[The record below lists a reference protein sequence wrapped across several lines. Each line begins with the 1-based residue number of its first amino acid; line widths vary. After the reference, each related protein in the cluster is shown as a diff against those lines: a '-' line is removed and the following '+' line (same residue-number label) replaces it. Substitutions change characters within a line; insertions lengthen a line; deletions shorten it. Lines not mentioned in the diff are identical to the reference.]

1 MKPIIK
7 PFRRLGTGAAMA
19 AAMFMLAA
27 CNTDKLLKVT
37 DPDIINPGDIAS
49 ADAAEALRI
58 GALGRLSQETS
69 GSGANNNNDSPIL
82 LGGLLADEWRSA
94 DTFNQRDE
102 TDKRSIQISNS
113 VNSASYLTVGRARL
127 AAHQALTAIAQFSP
141 DRTGA
146 MAQMYFILGFSENLA
161 GETYCNGVVFSD
173 ASGATLDYGTQVSDA
188 EAFNLA
194 IVHFDSALALA
205 TGKDAISLEAKYAA
219 QVGKGRAL
227 LNLKKYAEAA
237 AAVAG
242 VPTSFQFLI
251 THSQATISNQ
261 IWSLNISGKRYTV
274 GDKEGG
280 NGLNFVSAKDPRLP
294 TCTSTVNA
302 ATCKAIGVTKSV
314 GFDSQTPLIAQLI
327 WTTQEAP
334 VAIVTGIEA
343 RLIEAEA
350 ALQAGNN
357 ATWLATLNT
366 LRGPSATTAGTG
378 GVVGLAPLTDPGTQ
392 VGRENLMFRERAF
405 WMFGTGH
412 RLGDLRRLI
421 RQYQRSAEDIY
432 PTGTYNPGKG
442 GNFGTDVNIP
452 VPQTET
458 NNPNLTGK
466 PTCTDRVA

>member
-1 MKPIIK
+1 MKHFII

-19 AAMFMLAA
+19 AAMFLLAA
-27 CNTDKLLKVT
+27 CNSDKILKVT
-37 DPDIINPGDIAS
+37 DPDIINPNDIGTP
-49 ADAAEALRI
+49 DAAEALRI

-69 GSGANNNNDSPIL
+69 GSGANANNDSPIL
-82 LGGLLADEWRSA
+82 LGGLLADEWRSS
-94 DTFNQRDE
+94 DTFNERDE
-102 TDKRSIQISNS
+102 TDKRSIQTTNG
-113 VNSASYLTVGRARL
+113 VNDQSFRTVGRARL
-127 AAHQALTAIAQFSP
+127 AAHQALTALAQYSP
-141 DRTGA
+141 DQKGK

-173 ASGATLDYGTQVSDA
+173 ASSGSLDYGAPVSDSA
-188 EAFNLA
+188 AFALA

-205 TGKDAISLEAKYAA
+205 TGTDAISTQAKFAA

-227 LNLKKYAEAA
+227 INLKKYSDAA

-242 VPTSFQFLI
+242 VPTSFRFLI
-251 THSQATISNQ
+251 THDQATISNQ

-274 GDKEGG
+274 GDKDGG
-280 NGLNFVSAKDPRLP
+280 NGLPFVSAKDPRLP
-294 TCTSTVNA
+294 TCTNLVNTA
-302 ATCKAIGVTKSV
+302 ACKAIGVTKSV

-327 WTTQEAP
+327 WTTPDAP

-350 ALQAGNN
+350 ALQAGNTT
-357 ATWLATLNT
+357 TWLATLNT
-366 LRGPSATTAGTG
+366 LRGASSTSAGTG
-378 GVVGLAPLTDPGTQ
+378 GVSGLGPLTDPGTQ
-392 VGRENLMFRERAF
+392 TGREDLMFRERAF

-421 RQYQRSAEDIY
+421 RQYQRSAENIF

-452 VPQTET
+452 VPQSET
-458 NNPNLTGK
+458 NNSMFTA
-466 PTCTDRVA
+466 CTDRKA

>member
-1 MKPIIK
+1 MKPFIT

-27 CNTDKLLKVT
+27 CNSDKILKVT
-37 DPDIINPGDIAS
+37 DPDIINPNDIGTP
-49 ADAAEALRI
+49 DAAEALRI

-69 GSGANNNNDSPIL
+69 GSGANANNDSPIL

-94 DTFNQRDE
+94 DTFNERDE
-102 TDKRSIQISNS
+102 TDKRSIQVTNG
-113 VNSASYLTVGRARL
+113 VNDASYRTVGRARL
-127 AAHQALTAIAQFSP
+127 AAHQALAALTKYSP
-141 DRTGA
+141 EQKGKI
-146 MAQMYFILGFSENLA
+146 AQMYFILGFSENLA

-173 ASGATLDYGTQVSDA
+173 ASSGSLDYGAPVSDSA
-188 EAFNLA
+188 AFTLA

-205 TGKDAISLEAKYAA
+205 TGTDAISTQAKFAA

-227 LNLKKYAEAA
+227 INLKRYSDAA

-251 THSQATISNQ
+251 THDQATISNQ

-274 GDKEGG
+274 GDKDGG
-280 NGLNFVSAKDPRLP
+280 NGLPFVSAKDPRLP
-294 TCTSTVNA
+294 TCSSTVNA

-327 WTTQEAP
+327 WTTPDAP

-366 LRGPSATTAGTG
+366 LRGSSLTSAGTG
-378 GVVGLAPLTDPGTQ
+378 GVSGLGPLTDPGTQ
-392 VGRENLMFRERAF
+392 TGREDLMFRERAF

-421 RQYQRSAEDIY
+421 RQYQRSPENVF

-452 VPQTET
+452 VPQSET
-458 NNPNLTGK
+458 NNSMFTA
-466 PTCTDRVA
+466 CTDRKA

>member
-1 MKPIIK
+1 MKPFIT
-7 PFRRLGTGAAMA
+7 PFRRVGTGAVMA

-27 CNTDKLLKVT
+27 CNSDKILKVT
-37 DPDIINPGDIAS
+37 DPDIINPGDIGN

-69 GSGANNNNDSPIL
+69 GAGANNNNDSPIL

-94 DTFNQRDE
+94 DTFNERDE
-102 TDKRSIQISNS
+102 TDKRSIQITNS
-113 VNSASYLTVGRARL
+113 VNESSFRTIGRARL
-127 AAHQALTAIAQFSP
+127 AAHQALASLKQYSP
-141 DRTGA
+141 DQTGK
-146 MAQMYFILGFSENLA
+146 MAQMYFIIGFSENLA
-161 GETYCNGVVFSD
+161 GETYCNGLVFSD
-173 ASGATLDYGTQVSDA
+173 ASSGSLDYGNPVSDA

-194 IVHFDSALALA
+194 IVHLDSALALA
-205 TGKDAISLEAKYAA
+205 TGKDSLSTQVRNAA
-219 QVGKGRAL
+219 QVVKGRAL
-227 LNLKKYAEAA
+227 VNLKKFPEAA

-242 VPTSFQFLI
+242 VQTNFRLLV

-274 GDKEGG
+274 GDNDGG
-280 NGLNFVSAKDPRLP
+280 NGLPFVSAKDPRLP
-294 TCTSTVNA
+294 TCTNTVNTNA
-302 ATCKAIGVTKSV
+302 CKAIGVTKSV

-327 WTTQEAP
+327 WTTPDAP

-350 ALQAGNN
+350 ALQAQNT

-366 LRGPSATTAGTG
+366 LRGSSLTSAGTG
-378 GVVGLAPLTDPGTQ
+378 GVSGLGPLADPGTQ
-392 VGRENLMFRERAF
+392 VGREDLMFRERAF

-421 RQYQRSAEDIY
+421 RQYQRTQDKVF

-452 VPQTET
+452 VPQAET
-458 NNPNLTGK
+458 NNKNFL
-466 PTCTDRVA
+466 TCTDRNA